1 MSAILR
7 RILSFD
13 KQALAAAKTTLN
25 QVALPDRA
33 QLHATEDTFFM
44 TFWWPGTVERMAK
57 LRQRGIGSPG
67 EFEPNIGPG
76 PVGTAPVTD
85 QPADVID
92 RIVSTIFLRAEID
105 LLAIVR
111 VSERW

>member
-1 MSAILR
+1 MEINVKGALFTVQKTLPLLNDGGSIIVTSSVAASKGAIAQGVYAATKAVRSFVRTWTSELKDR
-7 RILSFD
+7 RIRS
-13 KQALAAAKTTLN
+13 N
-25 QVALPDRA
+25 V
-33 QLHATEDTFFM
+33 
-44 TFWWPGTVERMAK
+44 V
-57 LRQRGIGSPG
+57 S
-67 EFEPNIGPG
+67 PG